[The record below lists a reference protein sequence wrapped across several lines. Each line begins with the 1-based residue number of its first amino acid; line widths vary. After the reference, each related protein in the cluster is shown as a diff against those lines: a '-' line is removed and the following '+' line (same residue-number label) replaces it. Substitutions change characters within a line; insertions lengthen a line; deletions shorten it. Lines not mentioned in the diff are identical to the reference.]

1 MFIKEIFAVGTQ
13 VINKIEK
20 RKQPLYYWL
29 FSWVAIVMARMYIED
44 YSAGRLAVRGFFD
57 IRNQLHEFL
66 FYIVVFLGV
75 VFILSFFSDEQFS
88 KVLRSCVTFSP
99 ILLVAPIIDLTI
111 TGGKGL
117 YMSYVYNFDIQGFL
131 IRFLTLGGTWEGG
144 GATPGMKIEVIFILV
159 FIFIYLFVKTKKKFL
174 SVIGTLY
181 AYCGLVLI
189 GMYPLLL
196 EKFISLFPGADREV
210 AKELDIKIFVLFV
223 FALALILFFRYRKN
237 DFKSLCQQLRFTRVI
252 YYVVLSSMGFV
263 LSHYIN
269 GSTKEAPIQVIDSL
283 ILIIILVL
291 SSVFSMM
298 INDREDVALDAISNV
313 KRLLPSGKIKEQ
325 NYFVYGI
332 VAFLFAIILSSTI
345 HLEIVYLVILGNLIF
360 FIYSAPPFSLKK
372 IFLVSK
378 LALAANSVIVMTL
391 GYFLNQREC
400 SAFLPN
406 DVMVPLFITVFLVG
420 HVIDVKDYEGDR
432 KVGRKTLSTL
442 LGLRATRYV
451 ITVMFIV
458 SFIGVTV
465 LLKKNVYVIYSGLLG
480 LLTGLMLF
488 KKPYQEYL
496 VFFFIIISLVWF
508 SFLYFFI
515 N

>member
-1 MFIKEIFAVGTQ
+1 
-13 VINKIEK
+13 
-20 RKQPLYYWL
+20 
-29 FSWVAIVMARMYIED
+29 
-44 YSAGRLAVRGFFD
+44 
-57 IRNQLHEFL
+57 
-66 FYIVVFLGV
+66 
-75 VFILSFFSDEQFS
+75 
-88 KVLRSCVTFSP
+88 
-99 ILLVAPIIDLTI
+99 
-111 TGGKGL
+111 
-117 YMSYVYNFDIQGFL
+117 
-131 IRFLTLGGTWEGG
+131 
-144 GATPGMKIEVIFILV
+144 
-159 FIFIYLFVKTKKKFL
+159 
-174 SVIGTLY
+174 
-181 AYCGLVLI
+181 
-189 GMYPLLL
+189 
-196 EKFISLFPGADREV
+196 
-210 AKELDIKIFVLFV
+210 
-223 FALALILFFRYRKN
+223 
-237 DFKSLCQQLRFTRVI
+237 
-252 YYVVLSSMGFV
+252 
-263 LSHYIN
+263 
-269 GSTKEAPIQVIDSL
+269 
-283 ILIIILVL
+283 
-291 SSVFSMM
+291 MM

-465 LLKKNVYVIYSGLLG
+465 LLKKNAYVIYSGLLG